1 MKVSNYLIPI
11 ALFTFSIALPGCFS
25 SSAETETEE
34 ADIHIDTDTDEDI
47 DISLRSED
55 GEDIKINID
64 LNDPAKALEG
74 FADKMEDL
82 ADKLQ
87 NGEGEPVEVINFR
100 DLKEMLPSR
109 VAGMRLDDSSGET
122 SGALGFKI
130 STVTGEYKDDDERI
144 EITIADVGASPMVLM
159 GMATWSNIE
168 FERDSDEGYE
178 RTTTIEG
185 YKGYEKYDSEREDGQ
200 LSLIINNRFLV
211 NVEGRNVS
219 EKDLRAALKKIDL
232 DDLERLSEK

>member
-1 MKVSNYLIPI
+1 MKVSYHLLII
-11 ALFTFSIALPGCFS
+11 AALFSLTGCFS
-25 SSAETETEE
+25 TSTETETEE
-34 ADIHIDTDTDEDI
+34 ADIHIDADSDEDI

-74 FADKMEDL
+74 FADKMEGL

-87 NGEGEPVEVINFR
+87 NGDGEPVEVINFR
-100 DLKEMLPSR
+100 ELKEMLPNR

-130 STVTGEYKDDDERI
+130 STATGEYRDDDERI

-159 GMATWSNIE
+159 GMAAWSNIE

-211 NVEGRNVS
+211 KVEGRNVS
-219 EKDLRAALKKIDL
+219 EKDLRSALRKIDL
-232 DDLERLSEK
+232 GDLERLSKK

>member
-1 MKVSNYLIPI
+1 MKVSYHLLII
-11 ALFTFSIALPGCFS
+11 AALFSLTGCFS
-25 SSAETETEE
+25 TSTETETEE
-34 ADIHIDTDTDEDI
+34 ADIHIDADSDEDI

-74 FADKMEDL
+74 FADKMEGL
-82 ADKLQ
+82 ADKRQ
-87 NGEGEPVEVINFR
+87 NGDGEPVEVINFR
-100 DLKEMLPSR
+100 ELKEMLPNR

-130 STVTGEYKDDDERI
+130 STATGEYRDDDERI

-159 GMATWSNIE
+159 GMAAWSNIE

-211 NVEGRNVS
+211 KVEGRNVS
-219 EKDLRAALKKIDL
+219 EKDLRSALRKIDL
-232 DDLERLSEK
+232 GDLERLSKK